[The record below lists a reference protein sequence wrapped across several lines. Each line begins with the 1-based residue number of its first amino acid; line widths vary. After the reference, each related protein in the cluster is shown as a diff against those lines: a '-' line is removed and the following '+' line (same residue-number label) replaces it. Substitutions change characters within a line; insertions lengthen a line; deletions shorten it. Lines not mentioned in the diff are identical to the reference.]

1 MLNHLT
7 LGQSLIKQRLDEPSH
22 KVRTRVRSHAGALS
36 WLQHH
41 MSGILRHQTR
51 R

>member
-7 LGQSLIKQRLDEPSH
+7 LGQSLIKRRLDEPSY
-22 KVRTRVRSHAGALS
+22 KVRSRVNGHAGALS
-36 WLQHH
+36 WLQHQ
-41 MSGILRHQTR
+41 MTGILRHQTR